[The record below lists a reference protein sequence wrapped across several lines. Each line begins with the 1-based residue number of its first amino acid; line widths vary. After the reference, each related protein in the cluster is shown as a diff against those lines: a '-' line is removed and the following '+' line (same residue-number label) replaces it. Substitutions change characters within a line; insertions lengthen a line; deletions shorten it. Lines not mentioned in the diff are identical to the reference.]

1 MDLCRVDWMPLLCSD
16 WVIGTQSM
24 SVVSLSVPIWLNYS
38 PLLPSPSSMQVDQL
52 LLFFGDPLQLV
63 DVPWTP
69 TTLVLDWQLTS

>member
-1 MDLCRVDWMPLLCSD
+1 
-16 WVIGTQSM
+16 M